1 MVERRPASRVA
12 RPPPQGG
19 GGTDPSGSLRQ
30 SRVRRRDGAG
40 GCGRWKGTRPAAEAA
55 LLVSQGRDD
64 RRATGAAGGSRVL
77 AAGGGAVPPKCRTI
91 SSLAAGCPGGAPS
104 WPSDAL
110 QLGVAGRVRSG
121 RPSPRA
127 QRRAAGEQGRD
138 QRSSAGPLLTPA
150 RGEPRGGRRK
160 LSRRPLLPP
169 REPGA
174 PAGEAGEIVPR
185 DFWGGG
191 ARAGAGEKANVGRG
205 CERAARGPPTRW
217 RGGRGET

>member
-77 AAGGGAVPPKCRTI
+77 AAGGGAVRRSAAPSPAWPPAAQAARPVGPQTR
-91 SSLAAGCPGGAPS
+91 SSWGWRAGCEAAVRARGHSAERQASRAETSAAPRARSSRPREGSREGGGGSYHA
-104 WPSDAL
+104 A
-110 QLGVAGRVRSG
+110 RSFRRANRG
-121 RPSPRA
+121 RP
-127 QRRAAGEQGRD
+127 
-138 QRSSAGPLLTPA
+138 
-150 RGEPRGGRRK
+150 
-160 LSRRPLLPP
+160 
-169 REPGA
+169 RERQA
-174 PAGEAGEIVPR
+174 
-185 DFWGGG
+185 
-191 ARAGAGEKANVGRG
+191 K
-205 CERAARGPPTRW
+205 
-217 RGGRGET
+217 